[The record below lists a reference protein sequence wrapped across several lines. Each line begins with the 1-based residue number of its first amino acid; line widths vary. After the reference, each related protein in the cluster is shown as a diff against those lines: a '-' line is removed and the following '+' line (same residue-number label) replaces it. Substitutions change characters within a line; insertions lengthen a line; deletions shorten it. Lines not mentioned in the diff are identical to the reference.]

1 MRFTVII
8 HEEDGGFWAEVPD
21 LPGCCS
27 QGDTLEEMIYNI
39 KEAIIAVLKV
49 SIQMDHKKEQIAKF
63 APGLGSKV
71 EIAFE
76 L

>member
-39 KEAIIAVLKV
+39 KEAIIAVLSASV
-49 SIQMDHKKEQIAKF
+49 QMDDKQTQAAAF
-63 APGLGSKV
+63 TPGLGSKV
-71 EIAFE
+71 EIAV
-76 L
+76 

>member
-39 KEAIIAVLKV
+39 KEAIIAVLSA
-49 SIQMDHKKEQIAKF
+49 SIQMDRKKEQVAKF
-63 APGLGSKV
+63 TPGLGSKL
-71 EIAFE
+71 EIAI
-76 L
+76 

>member
-39 KEAIIAVLKV
+39 EEAIIAVHNA
-49 SIQMDHKKEQIAKF
+49 SI
-63 APGLGSKV
+63 L
-71 EIAFE
+71 
-76 L
+76 

>member
-1 MRFTVII
+1 MKFTVII

-39 KEAIIAVLKV
+39 KEAIIAVLSV
-49 SIQMDHKKEQIAKF
+49 AVQIDDRQGQVAEF
-63 APGLGSKV
+63 TPGLGSKV
-71 EIAFE
+71 EIAV
-76 L
+76 

>member
-8 HEEDGGFWAEVPD
+8 HEEDGGFWGEVPD

-39 KEAIIAVLKV
+39 KEAIIAILSV
-49 SIQMDHKKEQIAKF
+49 SIQIKNEPEMVFE
-63 APGLGSKV
+63 PGLGSKV
-71 EIAFE
+71 EIAI
-76 L
+76 